1 MLDTPPRDGRLPALS
16 SSSSQS
22 PNSQYLVNTASSP
35 QTLSEQVDSVG
46 DETLLA
52 TSLLDS
58 SPGRSPAVSMSTPP
72 GRPQQQ
78 HSFILHTLLCGYIAH
93 STDSETLVKVSDA
106 LLTLALQEA

>member
-78 HSFILHTLLCGYIAH
+78 HSLNSSHIAH
-93 STDSETLVKVSDA
+93 STDSETLVKVSVCGYYV
-106 LLTLALQEA
+106 Q